1 MTMSRV
7 CVLSIHGPVGA
18 RVDRVS
24 GLFTGHT
31 PTLIEAHQLQ
41 EFRSLGPWS
50 GSVLQVCHSRLE

>member
-1 MTMSRV
+1 MAMSNV

-31 PTLIEAHQLQ
+31 PTLIEAHQLKG
-41 EFRSLGPWS
+41 FRFLGPWS
-50 GSVLQVCHSRLE
+50 GSALHVCLTRLE